1 MNLAFRVDSSNLIGA
16 GHVRRCLKLAED
28 LRYKCN
34 KIIFITKDLK
44 NNFNDLIKKKKFKL
58 VLIKRSR
65 AKKNIFQDLNATKKI
80 CKKHA
85 IDILVKDHYHLNS
98 DWEKRIKRN
107 INRLVVIDDFTKK
120 RHHCDIIFNNLNNKN
135 INKTKHYFGLEF
147 VIIPSRLNKKKIKKK
162 DTTIGTFFG
171 SSDNANCTKSFLR
184 IFSQK
189 EFNKF
194 QFISILGKNN
204 NNKKMI
210 KKIFKMKRNLKIVEN
225 YKKISDFINQIDILI
240 SSGGITSFE
249 ALFLNKR
256 CINVPI
262 NFYQKTNSN
271 FQKKMKISRIFNY
284 SSIFKKKRKQI
295 LLNLLFKKSN
305 KNHFNDN
312 KLYLDE
318 KGSKRISEILIPSK
332 FEDSSFVRA
341 KNFDDCVDLFKLYN
355 EEESIKNSFSQK
367 RTSFQKHL
375 NWFKKKILFKNS
387 YIYIFRINSLCVG
400 QVRFDLI
407 KKSRALI
414 DYTISKIFRGRGWGK
429 LMLAKAM
436 QDFNEKKK
444 IKYFQAKVKKN
455 NYKSIRVFDSLFFLK
470 NARRRNIEFRKD
482 I

>member
-1 MNLAFRVDSSNLIGA
+1 M
-16 GHVRRCLKLAED
+16 
-28 LRYKCN
+28 
-34 KIIFITKDLK
+34 
-44 NNFNDLIKKKKFKL
+44 KK
-58 VLIKRSR
+58 
-65 AKKNIFQDLNATKKI
+65 
-80 CKKHA
+80 
-85 IDILVKDHYHLNS
+85 
-98 DWEKRIKRN
+98 
-107 INRLVVIDDFTKK
+107 
-120 RHHCDIIFNNLNNKN
+120 
-135 INKTKHYFGLEF
+135 
-147 VIIPSRLNKKKIKKK
+147 
-162 DTTIGTFFG
+162 
-171 SSDNANCTKSFLR
+171 
-184 IFSQK
+184 
-189 EFNKF
+189 
-194 QFISILGKNN
+194 
-204 NNKKMI
+204 
-210 KKIFKMKRNLKIVEN
+210 NLKIVEN
-225 YKKISDFINQIDILI
+225 YKKISDFLNQIDILI
-240 SSGGITSFE
+240 SSGGTTSFE

-332 FEDSSFVRA
+332 FEDSSFVKA

-414 DYTISKIFRGRGWGK
+414 DYSISKIFRGRGWGK

-436 QDFNEKKK
+436 QEFNEKKK

-470 NARRRNIEFRKD
+470 NTRRRNIEFRKD

>member
-135 INKTKHYFGLEF
+135 INKTKNYFGLEF

-162 DTTIGTFFG
+162 NTIVGTFFG
-171 SSDNANCTKSFLR
+171 SSDNRNCTKSFLR
-184 IFSQK
+184 ILSQK
-189 EFNKF
+189 EINKF

-204 NNKKMI
+204 NKKAII
-210 KKIFKMKRNLKIVEN
+210 KKIFKIKKNLKIVEN
-225 YKKISDFINQIDILI
+225 YKKIDNFINKIDILI
-240 SSGGITSFE
+240 SSGGVTSFE
-249 ALFLNKR
+249 ALYLNKG

-262 NFYQKTNSN
+262 NFYQKTNSD
-271 FQKKMKISRIFNY
+271 FQKKMKISHIFNY
-284 SSIFKKKRKQI
+284 SSIFKKKGKQM
-295 LLNLLFKKSN
+295 LLNYFLKKFKKNNLSV
-305 KNHFNDN
+305 N

-332 FEDSSFVRA
+332 FQDSSIIKA
-341 KNFDDCVDLFKLYN
+341 KNFNDCIDLFKLYN
-355 EEESIKNSFSQK
+355 EEEVIKNSFTQK
-367 RTSFQKHL
+367 KISFKNHL
-375 NWFKKKILFKNS
+375 NWFKKRILLQKS
-387 YIYIFRINSLCVG
+387 YIYIFRINNLCVG

-407 KKSRALI
+407 KKGKALI
-414 DYTISKIFRGRGWGK
+414 DYSISKIFRGRGWGK
-429 LMLAKAM
+429 LMLAQAM
-436 QDFNEKKK
+436 HEVNKKK
-444 IKYFQAKVKKN
+444 RLKYFKAKVKKN
-455 NYKSIRVFDSLFFLK
+455 NYKSIKIFDSLFFFK
-470 NARRRNIEFRKD
+470 KTRGRYIEFRKD

>member
-1 MNLAFRVDSSNLIGA
+1 MNLAFRVDSSNLIGS

-65 AKKNIFQDLNATKKI
+65 AKKKIFQDLNATKKI

-107 INRLVVIDDFTKK
+107 INKLVVIDDFTKK
-120 RHHCDIIFNNLNNKN
+120 KHHCDIIFNNLNNKN
-135 INKTKHYFGLEF
+135 INKTKHYLGLEF

-162 DTTIGTFFG
+162 NTIIGTFFG
-171 SSDNANCTKSFLR
+171 SFDNANCTKSFLR

-204 NNKKMI
+204 NNKKII
-210 KKIFKMKRNLKIVEN
+210 KKIFKMKKNLKIVEN

-271 FQKKMKISRIFNY
+271 FQKKMKISTIFNY
-284 SSIFKKKRKQI
+284 SSIFKKRGKQM
-295 LLNLLFKKSN
+295 LLDLLFKKSN
-305 KNHFNDN
+305 NNHFNDN

-332 FEDSSFVRA
+332 FEDSSLVKA
-341 KNFDDCVDLFKLYN
+341 KSLDDCVDLFKLYN

-367 RTSFQKHL
+367 KISFQKHL
-375 NWFKKKILFKNS
+375 NWFKKKILSKNS
-387 YIYIFRINSLCVG
+387 YIYIFRINNLCVG
-400 QVRFDLI
+400 QARFDLI
-407 KKSRALI
+407 KEGIALI
-414 DYTISKIFRGRGWGK
+414 DYSISKIFRGRGWGK
-429 LMLAKAM
+429 LMLGKAM
-436 QDFNEKKK
+436 HEFNKKK
-444 IKYFQAKVKKN
+444 RLKYFQAKVKKN
-455 NYKSIRVFDSLFFLK
+455 NYKSIKIFDSFLFLK
-470 NARRRNIEFRKD
+470 NSRGRYIEFRKD